1 MGRRLFDLFPK
12 KYLNSGGLQQ
22 TGFWSRRNFFR
33 LRSKSDSISSKCSYS
48 NFDSDPTCLKFF
60 DSNSR
65 ISEKTT
71 PNLEHLQN
79 RTDRIDK
86 FISCDSI
93 LIQQCIQNNN
103 NKNNSKEEEKECILL
118 T

>member
-1 MGRRLFDLFPK
+1 MGRRLLVLFPMN
-12 KYLNSGGLQQ
+12 YLNSGGLQQ
-22 TGFWSRRNFFR
+22 TGFWSWRNFFR
-33 LRSKSDSISSKCSYS
+33 LHSKSDSISSKCSDTD
-48 NFDSDPTCLKFF
+48 FDSDSSCLNFF

-93 LIQQCIQNNN
+93 LIQQCTQNNN